1 MSSNQ
6 MVIELNYE
14 NGEELPLEITF
25 KNEIHNNKYILCRG
39 ILNKKN
45 SKIIFKMRNIDEA
58 NEFLQNNK
66 MINKF
71 TC

>member
-6 MVIELNYE
+6 MIVELVYK
-14 NGEELPLEITF
+14 NGVELPLEIRF
-25 KNEIHNNKYILCRG
+25 KNDVYNNKYVLCRG

-66 MINKF
+66 IINKF
-71 TC
+71 KC